1 MITLTRPAYYDKYRY
16 AQYCGLEKDDKSI
29 ISASNGDEYYEID
42 TAKFLDII
50 K

>member
-42 TAKFLDII
+42 TAKFF
-50 K
+50 